1 MTKEVNYLLGYE
13 NLKIVQ
19 DKEMFKCSLDSILLP
34 NFITLK
40 KTCKNIL
47 DIGTGNAPIPLIL
60 CTKTNA
66 HIKAVEIQKEVYEMA
81 LESVHINKLEKQIEV
96 INADI
101 NEFAKEY
108 NDYFDYIT
116 CNPPYFKL
124 SELSHINNN
133 DYKTIA
139 RHEKTLTLEQIF
151 KISRKV
157 LKNNG
162 FLGLVHR
169 PERLVDILVLMHK
182 YNIEPKKIQF
192 VYPGNSKEASIL
204 LIEGAKNGKPGL
216 KILEPIYAHL
226 ENGEYSDQIKT
237 YFS

>member
-1 MTKEVNYLLGYE
+1 MSREVNYLLGYE

-19 DKEMFKCSLDSILLP
+19 DKKMFKCSLDSILLP
-34 NFITLK
+34 NFITIN
-40 KTCKNIL
+40 KTYKNIL

-60 CTKTNA
+60 STKTSA
-66 HIKAVEIQKEVYEMA
+66 KIKAVEIQKEVYEMA
-81 LESVHINKLEKQIEV
+81 LESVHINKLDNQIEV
-96 INADI
+96 INEDI

-124 SELSHINNN
+124 NDASRINDS

-139 RHEKTLTLEQIF
+139 RHEKTLNLEQIF
-151 KISRKV
+151 AISRKV

-162 FLGLVHR
+162 CIGMVHR
-169 PERLVDILVLMHK
+169 PERLVDILVMMRK

-192 VYPGNSKEASIL
+192 VYPGNGKEANIL
-204 LIEGAKNGKPGL
+204 LIEGKKNGKSGL
-216 KILEPIYAHL
+216 KLLEPIYAHL
-226 ENGEYSDQIKT
+226 ENGEYTDQIKS
-237 YFS
+237 YFE

>member
-1 MTKEVNYLLGYE
+1 MSKEVNYLLGYE

-19 DKEMFKCSLDSILLP
+19 DKKMFMCSLDSILLP
-34 NFITLK
+34 NFITIN
-40 KTCKNIL
+40 KTYKNIL

-60 CTKTNA
+60 STQTGA
-66 HIKAVEIQKEVYEMA
+66 QIKAVEIQKDVYEMA
-81 LESVHINKLEKQIEV
+81 LESVRINHLEKQIEV

-101 NEFAKEY
+101 NEFAQDY

-124 SELSHINNN
+124 NAKSHINDN

-139 RHEKTLTLEQIF
+139 RHEKMLNLEQIF
-151 KISRKV
+151 KISRKL

-162 FLGLVHR
+162 CIGLVHR
-169 PERLVDILVLMHK
+169 PERLVDILVMMRK
-182 YNIEPKKIQF
+182 YNIEPKKIQY
-192 VYPGNSKEASIL
+192 VYPGNGKDAHIL
-204 LIEGAKNGKPGL
+204 LIEGKKNGNPGL
-216 KILEPIYAHL
+216 KIMEPLRAHL
-226 ENGEYSDQIKT
+226 ENGEYTDQIKT